1 MTDSSQPNLEQLAN
15 ELRTHHDLCNSILS
29 TVQHEHQQLNNGSV
43 KDLKKFFMHRN
54 GMLEQINDAQQN
66 LFAQKSAWQQL
77 TPEERTTQPKI
88 AGLIQKNLD
97 LIMKIVLID
106 RENEKLML
114 QNKLVPPSHLPP
126 AGRQNPSLVAQ
137 RYKSNH

>member
-1 MTDSSQPNLEQLAN
+1 
-15 ELRTHHDLCNSILS
+15 
-29 TVQHEHQQLNNGSV
+29 
-43 KDLKKFFMHRN
+43 MHRK